1 MAWMRRVMT
10 YVMVWSGATLLA
22 VLLVWFGARPVLHN
36 AVFGAPPARPL
47 VGDRP
52 SVSPPA
58 DPSTPPPGESS
69 TVATPLRSPSPTASA
84 AASPSAR
91 DHIYVVRGG
100 RVVLSMTDT
109 AARLVSAV
117 PNPGYAVQTWKGDQ
131 WLRVDFAS
139 EDRTS
144 SVIAAWNGHAPT
156 VQAAE

>member
-1 MAWMRRVMT
+1 MT

-36 AVFGAPPARPL
+36 AVFGEPPARPV

-58 DPSTPPPGESS
+58 EPSAPPPGDSS
-69 TVATPLRSPSPTASA
+69 TVATPLRSPSASASASASATAS
-84 AASPSAR
+84 ASPSAR
-91 DHIYVVRGG
+91 DHVYVVRGG

-109 AARLVSAV
+109 AARLVSAI

-156 VQAAE
+156 VQSVE